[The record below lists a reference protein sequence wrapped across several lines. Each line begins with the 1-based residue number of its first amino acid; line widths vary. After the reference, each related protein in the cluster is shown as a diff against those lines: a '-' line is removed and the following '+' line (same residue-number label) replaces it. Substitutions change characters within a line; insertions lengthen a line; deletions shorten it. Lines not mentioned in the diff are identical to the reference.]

1 MFSRWKKR
9 GVTQFISVYIWMC
22 FSLIFFPFQY
32 LLGNKCSQES
42 VSDIVSIFSSY
53 WLSFSSQQPL
63 SESKLTSARAESD
76 SEWTAVVAFASD
88 EQPTF
93 SKLVC
98 VCVCLHCFRCS
109 SCVSYRFASI
119 FDWFVHRHTMPLH
132 VSFRWKYV
140 SRPCFRLQIPH
151 LRNGIF
157 VLFKMNDSKNWS
169 SDIFNSS
176 FACCTWRK
184 FKKCPLFARNE
195 SRSKAPPNSNG
206 RAMHMGFLA
215 KTHVSI
221 VEDDFEILGRF
232 FFSGIKEHS
241 PPA

>member
-1 MFSRWKKR
+1 
-9 GVTQFISVYIWMC
+9 MC

-53 WLSFSSQQPL
+53 WLSFSSQPL

-76 SEWTAVVAFASD
+76 SEWTVSD

-93 SKLVC
+93 SKLAC

-119 FDWFVHRHTMPLH
+119 FNWFVHRHTMPLH

-140 SRPCFRLQIPH
+140 CRLAFGCRYHIWEMVFLFCWKWMIARTGPVIFSTLHLLAAPEGSLKSALCLLEMWVVRKHHQIQTE
-151 LRNGIF
+151 
-157 VLFKMNDSKNWS
+157 VLCIWVF
-169 SDIFNSS
+169 
-176 FACCTWRK
+176 
-184 FKKCPLFARNE
+184 
-195 SRSKAPPNSNG
+195 
-206 RAMHMGFLA
+206 
-215 KTHVSI
+215 
-221 VEDDFEILGRF
+221 
-232 FFSGIKEHS
+232 
-241 PPA
+241 